1 MIGSPKMLAVAS
13 LFSVMLAGQTSATRT
28 QAESAKPMNERVE
41 LVWSAAQEKFGGRQ
55 QVHFGFS
62 PGYGLTDVDFHLITA
77 REWPAMKSP
86 TADAVAMLQVV
97 EGTPIFQVEEIVRQ
111 IAERG
116 GYKTV
121 VVTVGQ

>member
-1 MIGSPKMLAVAS
+1 MTPSPKIWVVALVFAMVS
-13 LFSVMLAGQTSATRT
+13 RATG
-28 QAESAKPMNERVE
+28 ESIERMNQPLE
-41 LVWSAAQEKFGGRQ
+41 LVWSVTGENLESRQ

-62 PGYGLTDVDFHLITA
+62 PGYGLTDIDFHRITA
-77 REWPAMKSP
+77 SEWPAMKSP
-86 TADAVAMLQVV
+86 TADAVAILQVV
-97 EGTPIFQVEEIVRQ
+97 AGTPISQVEEVVRQ